1 MKPGTRVTY
10 TFYGIREESVVV
22 RVANG
27 IVWLYNGRWMH
38 IESCTVLEE
47 RS

>member
-10 TFYGIREESVVV
+10 TVYGLREEAAVLRV
-22 RVANG
+22 RHG
-27 IVWLYNGRWMH
+27 IVWLDNGRWMH
-38 IESCTVLEE
+38 LESCTVLEE